1 MYNFHK
7 IREGQSES
15 YFYHELFDRN
25 NMYCLNL
32 LRHFISEIK
41 RKPEKKK
48 RKGEDQEFED
58 DVDDNVSLYRNKK
71 KFKSYD
77 IFNPREEMSSRK
89 PSIENIEKKHPEENT
104 LHLVGS
110 EHDPLLHGNRM
121 LSTERNILSMEL

>member
-25 NMYCLNL
+25 NRYTLRL
-32 LRHFISEIK
+32 FRHFISEIK

-48 RKGEDQEFED
+48 RKGDDQDFD
-58 DVDDNVSLYRNKK
+58 DDLDDNVSLYRNKK
-71 KFKSYD
+71 KVKSLAVSESRD
-77 IFNPREEMSSRK
+77 DLSLRK
-89 PSIENIEKKHPEENT
+89 PSIENIEKKHQEENT
-104 LHLVGS
+104 LQLVGS
-110 EHDPLLHGNRM
+110 EHDPLLHGNRI